1 MGATT
6 EKVYSLK
13 IEASQ
18 AQQALDATGKLLNDL
33 KAKAA
38 AANQEQRET
47 QQVYRENA
55 AALKELTAQQKQLE
69 AARSKAAPGQMWMQ
83 ANAAAEKNLVTLK
96 RLNTTVEESRI
107 DYLAAKEAATQAG
120 AAVGQQAAKVKELA
134 AGVKEYKTQAAAAA
148 QQFAPGT
155 FGAISKEVEDLKARL
170 LDLVP
175 GSAEAAQAIQQL
187 ADKQS
192 SLRQLA
198 NATNSANPRAQARAF
213 GVLSGA
219 LLGLTGVATTVMQV
233 WGLSDEKAQKYG
245 QAIQGVVSVLYSA
258 EQINKLLNK
267 ENLSLISSITSGAK
281 AWLGF
286 GTAAEA
292 GGVAA
297 TTAGRAT
304 KAAVASTGI
313 GLLVLAV
320 GALISLFLDW
330 NSKVRSSESTFT
342 QYKAAVVG
350 GFEALLAAGK
360 DWVKFWLQ
368 LFTLDISGAIT
379 TARNAGRDVAGAYAK
394 GRAEV
399 IAEAQR
405 AEIKAELE
413 KSARY
418 IEIVKSRGEDTLA
431 WEVQVA
437 RRKIEAEKANSKEQ
451 LDAIR
456 DYLVL
461 KNQYLKRAA
470 DEERANSLA
479 RLDGLEKIEAA
490 NGRAVIEQQRKVLQ
504 EKLLQQIEADALA
517 GRYDTAAQRQ
527 LNAEMQALND
537 AYDKEQLEKRQAA
550 VLAGLNAGISL
561 RKAKGREAYAQE
573 VAEAQQELAF
583 LRSAAQQNMA
593 AIIAAQGRIADLK
606 AARQVELTERAHAAE
621 LASLDASIALQNAK
635 GEDSFKAQVAREERQ
650 LQFLRQAGIVSL
662 AAVRAQLGKIAAMK
676 AAQQVKEDN
685 EERAAELARQQV
697 RINMLKTQG
706 EDTTQLELSLKA
718 TELNTLLN
726 AAQKNQAAI
735 INKQGEID
743 ALTEQQQVTAAE
755 RKRAR
760 MIEDFENDTTIREKQ
775 GKDELARRIK
785 FQQALVALD
794 EKDTSKAGIERMRA
808 DLQKL
813 KEMQAEMAQRGPNLG
828 SDILQRIFGVKEE
841 DVQLVKDK
849 LNKAYSEISQSVGQ
863 LANAFLEAATQQ
875 TEQALAAAQQ
885 QLQNA
890 SQQLSEIQSK
900 AQQTAQQLDS
910 ATGARRDY
918 LLGKLAKERAETE
931 RLAAVKAKAAAE
943 EKKQQQEAHRLQKIG
958 MELTAA
964 SALATNVAAAAS
976 AVYAGIKAVE
986 KGTESA
992 PFPFNLIAIAASV
1005 AAVVAAVASAKQLAT
1020 AVKYEAG
1027 GMIEGPSHSRGGVP
1041 FMVAGRPG
1049 FEAEGGEF
1057 IVRKSV
1063 VAQPG
1068 ILPMLHQINNMGRV
1082 RVAASPSSYFADG
1095 GLLSKGAGVSGG
1107 YASASSVAGL
1117 QAEQQRTNIL
1127 LAAVLEAGSATAQ
1140 AATTTAQHTAA
1151 TAQHTAELKEKD
1163 PVVKWDFEA
1172 EQGRRKVGQQLNQA
1186 EGFLKG

>member
-6 EKVYSLK
+6 ERVYSLK

-18 AQQALDATGKLLNDL
+18 AQQALDATSKLLADV
-33 KAKAA
+33 KAKAEV
-38 AANQEQRET
+38 ANQEQRET
-47 QQVYRENA
+47 QQVYRENV

-69 AARSKAAPGQMWMQ
+69 AARAKAPAGQQWVQ
-83 ANAAAEKNLVTLK
+83 ANAAAEANLKTLK
-96 RLNTTVEESRI
+96 RLNVTVQESRI
-107 DYLAAKEAATQAG
+107 DYQNAKEAAAQAG

-148 QQFAPGT
+148 QEFAPGT
-155 FGAISKEVEDLKARL
+155 FGAISKEVEELKARL
-170 LDLVP
+170 LDLAP
-175 GSAEAAQAIQQL
+175 GSVEAAQAIQQL
-187 ADKQS
+187 ASKQS
-192 SLRQLA
+192 ALRQLA
-198 NATNSANPRAQARAF
+198 VATSSANPRAQARAF

-286 GTAAEA
+286 GAAAEGA
-292 GGVAA
+292 GVAS
-297 TTAGRAT
+297 TVAGRAV
-304 KAAVASTGI
+304 KGAVASTGI
-313 GLLVLAV
+313 GLLLLAV
-320 GALISLFLDW
+320 GALIALFMDW
-330 NSKVRSSESTFT
+330 GSKVRASESTFT

-360 DWVKFWLQ
+360 DWFKFWIQ
-368 LFTLDISGAIT
+368 LFTLDISGAIS
-379 TARNAGRDVAGAYAK
+379 TARNAGRDVAGAYTK

-431 WEVQVA
+431 WEVQAA
-437 RRKIEAEKANSKEQ
+437 RRRIDAEKNHSKEQ

-461 KNQYLKRAA
+461 KNQYLKRQA
-470 DEERANSLA
+470 DEERAATLA
-479 RLDGLEKIEAA
+479 RLDGLERIEAA
-490 NGRAVIEQQRKVLQ
+490 NGRAVIEQQRRVLQ
-504 EKLLQQIEADALA
+504 EKLMQQIEADALA

-550 VLAGLNAGISL
+550 ILAGLNAGISL

-573 VAEAQQELAF
+573 VAEAQKELEF
-583 LRSAAQQNMA
+583 LRSAAQLNMA

-606 AARQVELTERAHAAE
+606 AARQVELTQRAQAAE
-621 LASLDASIALQNAK
+621 LAGLDASIALQNAK
-635 GEDSFKAQVAREERQ
+635 GEDAYQAQVAREERQ

-735 INKQGEID
+735 IAKQGEID
-743 ALTEQQQVTAAE
+743 ALIEQQRITTE
-755 RKRAR
+755 EKKRAR
-760 MIEDFENDTTIREKQ
+760 MLADFENETSLAERA
-775 GKDELARRIK
+775 GKDMLAVRIK
-785 FQQALVALD
+785 FQQRLIELD
-794 EKDTSKAGIERMRA
+794 KRDTSEKGLAQLRDDI
-808 DLQKL
+808 QKL
-813 KEMQAEMAQRGPNLG
+813 KEMQLELSQRMPNLG
-828 SDILQRIFGVKEE
+828 GVVLQKIFKVKPE
-841 DVQLVKDK
+841 DVLAVQAAVRESVRVIAD
-849 LNKAYSEISQSVGQ
+849 SVGQ
-863 LANAFLEAATQQ
+863 LASTLLDAATQE
-875 TEQALAAAQQ
+875 TEKALDAAQQ
-885 QLQNA
+885 QLQDA
-890 SQQLSEIQSK
+890 SQQLSQVQSQ
-900 AQQTAQQLDS
+900 AEATAAKLEGS
-910 ATGARRDY
+910 MGARRDY
-918 LLGKLAKERAETE
+918 LLGKLVKERAETE

-943 EKKQQQEAHRLQKIG
+943 EKRQLEEKNRLTKLSA
-958 MELTAA
+958 ELTAGA
-964 SALATNVAAAAS
+964 ALATNIATAAS
-976 AVYAGIKAVE
+976 AVYAGVKAVE
-986 KGTESA
+986 KGSEV
-992 PFPFNLIAIAASV
+992 PFPLNIVAIAAGL
-1005 AAVVAAVASAKQLAT
+1005 AAVISAVASAKSLAT
-1020 AVKYEAG
+1020 AIKYEAG
-1027 GMIEGPSHSRGGVP
+1027 DLIAGPSHARGGVP
-1041 FMVAGRPG
+1041 FTVGGQPG

-1068 ILPMLHQINNMGRV
+1068 MLSILRQINSIGRV
-1082 RVAASPSSYFADG
+1082 SVAEPPKSYLLDG
-1095 GLLSKGAGVSGG
+1095 GILSKGAGVSGG
-1107 YASASSVAGL
+1107 YASASSVINL
-1117 QAEQQRTNIL
+1117 QAEMQRTNTL
-1127 LAAVLEAGSATAQ
+1127 LAAILDTGDATAQ
-1140 AATTTAQHTAA
+1140 ATAATAQHSAA
-1151 TAQHTAELKEKD
+1151 TAQHTADFNSKEI
-1163 PVVKWDFEA
+1163 PVRWDFEA
-1172 EQGRRKVGQQLNQA
+1172 EQGRREVEQRLDQA
-1186 EGFLKG
+1186 QSFLRN